1 MLAQALQLTSSLK
14 RPIGVFDSGVGGL
27 TVLKALKAALPHQ
40 DFIYL
45 GDTARLPYGRKPP
58 QMVAEFARGITRFLL
73 ECGVQGVVIACN
85 TASSVVL
92 PALETEID
100 VPVWG
105 VIEPGVEAARRSTKS
120 GSVGVIGTK
129 GTITSRAY
137 QNRLEMLGLTAWGQA
152 CPLFVPIVEEGLF
165 DSSEAEMLAHFYLDS
180 RPELD
185 TLILGCTH
193 YPVLRAV
200 LERVLGD
207 SVRLVD
213 SAEVTA
219 EQVRAALE
227 PQSGVGKPGRI
238 LHFVTGDPLAY
249 THTAGV
255 IGGVEGDIHA
265 LEGSV
270 LSSFEQPYLSE
281 TQLREALHG

>member
-1 MLAQALQLTSSLK
+1 MLAHALQLTSSLN

-27 TVLKALKAALPHQ
+27 TVLKALKAALPQQ

-58 QMVAEFARGITRFLL
+58 RMVAEFARGITRFLL

-92 PALETEID
+92 PALEAEID

-129 GTITSRAY
+129 GTILSRAY
-137 QNRLEMLGLTAWGQA
+137 QSRLENLGLRAWGQA
-152 CPLFVPIVEEGLF
+152 CPLFVPIVEEGLS

-193 YPVLRAV
+193 YPVLKSV
-200 LERVLGD
+200 LKRVLGD

-219 EQVRAALE
+219 EQVRSALE
-227 PQSGVGKPGRI
+227 PFPHSGKSGRI

-265 LEGSV
+265 LEGSI
-270 LSSFEQPYLSE
+270 LSGFEQPYS
-281 TQLREALHG
+281 QEAVHG

>member
-1 MLAQALQLTSSLK
+1 MLKDALQLTSSLN
-14 RPIGVFDSGVGGL
+14 RPLGVFDSGVGGL
-27 TVLKALKAALPHQ
+27 TVLKALKAALPQQ

-73 ECGVQGVVIACN
+73 ECGVQGIVIACN

-92 PALETEID
+92 PALEGEVN

-120 GSVGVIGTK
+120 GKVGVIGTK
-129 GTITSRAY
+129 GTILSKAY
-137 QNRLEMLGLTAWGQA
+137 QNRLEKLGLNAWGQA
-152 CPLFVPIVEEGLF
+152 CPLFVPLVEEGLF

-180 RPELD
+180 RPEID

-193 YPVLRAV
+193 YPVLKPM

-219 EQVRAALE
+219 EGVRSALE
-227 PQSGVGKPGRI
+227 PSALELEPRSGKPGRI

-265 LEGSV
+265 LEGSI
-270 LSSFEQPYLSE
+270 LSGFEQPYPL
-281 TQLREALHG
+281 EAIHG

>member
-1 MLAQALQLTSSLK
+1 MLAHALQLSSSLH

-27 TVLKALKAALPHQ
+27 TVLKALKAALPQQ

-58 QMVAEFARGITRFLL
+58 GMVAEFARGITRFLL

-105 VIEPGVEAARRSTKS
+105 VIEPGVEAARRSTQS

-129 GTITSRAY
+129 GTILSRAY
-137 QNRLEMLGLTAWGQA
+137 QSRLERLGLRAWGQA

-165 DSSEAEMLAHFYLDS
+165 DSSEAEMLTHFYLDS

-193 YPVLRAV
+193 YPVLKPV

-219 EQVRAALE
+219 EQVRSALE
-227 PQSGVGKPGRI
+227 PVPHSGKPGRI

-265 LEGSV
+265 LEGRI
-270 LSSFEQPYLSE
+270 LSGFEQPYVQEMLPQE
-281 TQLREALHG
+281 FVNG

>member
-1 MLAQALQLTSSLK
+1 MLAQALQLTSSLN
-14 RPIGVFDSGVGGL
+14 RPLGVFDSGVGGL
-27 TVLKALKAALPHQ
+27 TVLKALKAALPQQ

-92 PALETEID
+92 PALEGEID

-120 GSVGVIGTK
+120 GQVGVIGTK
-129 GTITSRAY
+129 GTILSKAY
-137 QNRLEMLGLTAWGQA
+137 QSRLEKLGLTAWGQA
-152 CPLFVPIVEEGLF
+152 CPLFVPLVEEGLF

-180 RPELD
+180 RPNMD

-193 YPVLRAV
+193 YPVLRPM

-207 SVRLVD
+207 AVRLVD

-227 PQSGVGKPGRI
+227 PAPLSDKPGRI

-265 LEGSV
+265 LEGNI
-270 LSSFEQPYLSE
+270 LSGFERSHLQQTLS
-281 TQLREALHG
+281 QEAIHG